1 MRRNWLRWLFTF
13 EGRVGR
19 VEYLVAGLVLAML
32 KFGIDRWLMG
42 RSGMQL
48 HLWTYE
54 LPSITMM
61 PTWTKTTSRLFLT
74 LWAITIPF
82 FWAGISLTVRR
93 LRDAGRNMAA
103 SLLFFVP
110 LVKIVLF
117 VALVFTPTDAGVFDE
132 GKVDDSD
139 EKESAGRDV
148 VLGAIIAAVI
158 GLVLISFG
166 TQYLLTYA
174 WGLFLGVPFLMGFV
188 ASWYVNRR
196 GVVSAK
202 RAVNAS
208 GAALILTGIA
218 LIGMA
223 FEGLI
228 CLAMAFPLAAPFAIA
243 GALVARAILKGI
255 GRPQA
260 APGAFTA
267 CIALLPVMMVGE
279 RAAKME
285 PPVNAVTT
293 SIVIDAP
300 VDVVWRNVIAFP
312 PLAPP
317 EEAIFKAGVAYP
329 IAGQIVGSGVGA
341 VRYCRFSTGDFVEPI
356 TTWDEN
362 RLLAFNVVA
371 QPPSLRELSPWEI
384 VPPHIEKNYMRSQH
398 GQFRLTALDAHRT
411 LLEGTT
417 WYQNYLWPQQYWR
430 EWSDG
435 IVHRIHLRVLRH
447 VKQQAEMAVRNG
459 G

>member
-1 MRRNWLRWLFTF
+1 MRRNWLKWLFTF

-19 VEYLVAGLVLAML
+19 VEYLVAGVLLAAL
-32 KFGIDRWLMG
+32 KYGIDRSLM
-42 RSGMQL
+42 RSFGLQL

-54 LPSITMM
+54 LPSLTIVRV
-61 PTWTKTTSRLFLT
+61 WTPATERLFVA
-74 LWAITIPF
+74 LWAMTIPF

-93 LRDAGRNMAA
+93 LRDAGRSLTLA
-103 SLLFFVP
+103 LLFFVP
-110 LVKIVLF
+110 LIKVALF
-117 VALVFTPTDAGVFDE
+117 LALVFDGSADLSENTVEAEEQSGVGRDGVIGVF
-132 GKVDDSD
+132 V
-139 EKESAGRDV
+139 
-148 VLGAIIAAVI
+148 GASI
-158 GLVLISFG
+158 GLASVAFG
-166 TQYLLTYA
+166 TNFLLTYA
-174 WGLFLGVPFLMGFV
+174 WGLFLGVPFVTGFV
-188 ASWYVNRR
+188 ASWFLNRN
-196 GVVSAK
+196 GVRPTGQAVLVSVSA
-202 RAVNAS
+202 
-208 GAALILTGIA
+208 TT
-218 LIGMA
+218 LIGIGLIGFGM
-223 FEGLI
+223 EGLI
-228 CLAMAFPLAAPFAIA
+228 CIGMAIPLALPFGIA
-243 GALVARAILKGI
+243 GALMARNILKGD
-255 GRPQA
+255 RWRT

-267 CIALLPVMMVGE
+267 CIALLPVMVGE

-300 VDVVWRNVIAFP
+300 VDVVWKNVIAFP

-317 EEAIFKAGVAYP
+317 EETIFKAGVAYP

-356 TTWDEN
+356 TTWDED

-398 GQFRLTALDAHRT
+398 GQFRLVALDDHRT

-435 IVHRIHLRVLRH
+435 IVHRIHLRVLKH
-447 VKQQAEMAVRNG
+447 VKAQAEMAVAR
-459 G
+459 